1 MYKDIKTKYKLII
14 MFTEIAVNIITA
26 TILLFYTWKEF
37 VRNLENLREE
47 FGHLNYIEYNNT
59 NNYIQ

>member
-1 MYKDIKTKYKLII
+1 

-37 VRNLENLREE
+37 DRNLENLREE

>member
-1 MYKDIKTKYKLII
+1 
-14 MFTEIAVNIITA
+14 MFTEIAVNVITA
-26 TILLFYTWKEF
+26 ILLFCTWKEF